1 MSKYTVVI
9 IGNRGSCSLCRG
21 LSTSFVENGA
31 LTKALPGATLV
42 DADQRDNPAL
52 NREWKAKCAA
62 VRAWPVI
69 AVFDGAKRVGQFVCR
84 ASASAASSAE
94 KWVAV
99 RPWSAAG
106 IAAKIASYCPGCVE
120 AGVPDVPDTP
130 DTCADECPKCGF
142 EFKFC
147 PNCGAE
153 ACAD

>member
-1 MSKYTVVI
+1 MSKTVVI

-21 LSTSFVENGA
+21 LYTSFVESGA
-31 LTKALPGATLV
+31 LAKALPGATLV
-42 DADQRDNPAL
+42 DADQRDNPTAY
-52 NREWKAKCAA
+52 REWKAKCAA
-62 VRAWPVI
+62 VRSWPVI
-69 AVFDGAKRVGQFVCR
+69 AVFDGTKRVGQFVCR

-94 KWVAV
+94 KWEAV

-120 AGVPDVPDTP
+120 AGDAPDVP

-153 ACAD
+153 VCAD